1 MKIKRMLIVL
11 LSLPKT
17 LYVNLKLF
25 GLRGLRCPMLISFDT
40 KLAHLEK
47 GCVKLQKPS
56 FACVKIGFDGT
67 KGIVPVKSG
76 GGYLEIRK
84 GSQVEFMGKA
94 NFKHGN
100 SIRVGGHFCVGDGF
114 DSNVNCFF
122 SCNNEII
129 IGEDCLLGWNVNIRD
144 SDNHVVLVDGIKS
157 PTEKSVV
164 IGDHVWLCSYVDILK
179 GVRIPNESI
188 VAYRAC
194 VTRSFDESK
203 ILIGGVGGRI
213 LKHNVEWVH

>member
-25 GLRGLRCPMLISFDT
+25 GLSGLRCPMLISFDT

-76 GGYLEIRK
+76 GG
-84 GSQVEFMGKA
+84 
-94 NFKHGN
+94 
-100 SIRVGGHFCVGDGF
+100 
-114 DSNVNCFF
+114 
-122 SCNNEII
+122 
-129 IGEDCLLGWNVNIRD
+129 
-144 SDNHVVLVDGIKS
+144 
-157 PTEKSVV
+157 
-164 IGDHVWLCSYVDILK
+164 ILK
-179 GVRIPNESI
+179 LE
-188 VAYRAC
+188 RALRLNLWEKPIFNMET
-194 VTRSFDESK
+194 V
-203 ILIGGVGGRI
+203 
-213 LKHNVEWVH
+213 

>member
-25 GLRGLRCPMLISFDT
+25 GLSGLRCPMLISFDT

-76 GGYLEIRK
+76 G
-84 GSQVEFMGKA
+84 
-94 NFKHGN
+94 
-100 SIRVGGHFCVGDGF
+100 
-114 DSNVNCFF
+114 
-122 SCNNEII
+122 
-129 IGEDCLLGWNVNIRD
+129 
-144 SDNHVVLVDGIKS
+144 
-157 PTEKSVV
+157 
-164 IGDHVWLCSYVDILK
+164 ILK
-179 GVRIPNESI
+179 LE
-188 VAYRAC
+188 RAL
-194 VTRSFDESK
+194 R
-203 ILIGGVGGRI
+203 LN
-213 LKHNVEWVH
+213 L